1 MFQPNIA
8 LEQYLAYVPI
18 RSAGNREQCFNQ
30 SFFIHNQE
38 FLTNRYRV
46 PPHQYKKMVQMYE
59 NAWLI
64 EQSIDQGRPI
74 AINALEHCR
83 VCVGYNDTH
92 LLFADSWTTNYSESN
107 ASGSDVNVAGF
118 SVVDKWLV
126 YVWMRDVVSV
136 QERGDR
142 PSSTKEQGGGAVI
155 DLTAE
160 ATQQMWSNAKKANDD
175 VVSLLS
181 GEEEEGGEEGL
192 E

>member
-1 MFQPNIA
+1 
-8 LEQYLAYVPI
+8 
-18 RSAGNREQCFNQ
+18 
-30 SFFIHNQE
+30 
-38 FLTNRYRV
+38 
-46 PPHQYKKMVQMYE
+46 MVQMYE

-160 ATQQMWSNAKKANDD
+160 ATQQMWSNTKKATDD